1 MRDELQSQKSFSVK
15 LVGIS
20 CKRLSVQRMDLE
32 KGFLGGFMVLG
43 FGLFI
48 AGFLTGMLALAVLN
62 VTPDFAT
69 LGILI
74 FAVGFIVG
82 MLTVALTLVATK
94 LNKTQK
100 P

>member
-1 MRDELQSQKSFSVK
+1 MKP
-15 LVGIS
+15 VGIA
-20 CKRLSVQRMDLE
+20 CKRLRVQRMDLE

-94 LNKTQK
+94 LNRTQK
-100 P
+100 S

>member
-1 MRDELQSQKSFSVK
+1 VK
-15 LVGIS
+15 LAGIA
-20 CKRLSVQRMDLE
+20 CNELRLHRMDLE
-32 KGFLGGFMVLG
+32 KGFLGGFFVLG

-69 LGILI
+69 LGLLI

-82 MLTVALTLVATK
+82 MLTVALTLVVVKRSRA
-94 LNKTQK
+94 QK

>member
-1 MRDELQSQKSFSVK
+1 
-15 LVGIS
+15 
-20 CKRLSVQRMDLE
+20 MDLE

-82 MLTVALTLVATK
+82 MLTVTLTLLATK
-94 LNKTQK
+94 LNRTQK

>member
-1 MRDELQSQKSFSVK
+1 MK
-15 LVGIS
+15 LAGIT
-20 CKRLSVQRMDLE
+20 CKDLRLYRMDLE
-32 KGFLGGFMVLG
+32 KGFLGGFFVLG

-62 VTPDFAT
+62 VSPDFAT
-69 LGILI
+69 FGVLI

-82 MLTVALTLVATK
+82 MLTVALTLVVVK
-94 LNKTQK
+94 LTRAQK